1 MSLSL
6 HSAPELTSGRIQP
19 ASPHRVRLFCR
30 QKIKSANCGP
40 GSSSATN
47 ASSPAPRACP
57 VVRPRR
63 SSTRP
68 RRVRREG
75 PVSRFR
81 QIMREMHMNGIV
93 PYQTTK
99 VARPYDG
106 TANLSWL
113 ESRRSIFL
121 CSLLSFLPRQQRRSS
136 RILFIPSRRSVSV
149 SWHQPSRR
157 SWPVADS
164 HIGWRTTVESYVPS
178 PSLQGE
184 LYHPSCPP
192 FPPCHS
198 ERVRDSPADTW
209 FLGDIS
215 RDLERCRMSRQH
227 RQEVCPPSSP
237 CHYKPNPRSER
248 PTPPSS
254 LSPPALFLSCPTLI
268 HRLKWPVS
276 SSITYQPTPPSP
288 QRTSSPAPSSLPP
301 PYLPPN

>member
-30 QKIKSANCGP
+30 QKIKSADCGP

-99 VARPYDG
+99 CEAIRWHCQFELVGKSTEHLLVFTPKLSTK
-106 TANLSWL
+106 TAAKKFSNSFHPIKTICQRIMASAEQKKLASRRLSHWL
-113 ESRRSIFL
+113 ENDRRIVRSLSFPARRAVS
-121 CSLLSFLPRQQRRSS
+121 SLLPAFS
-136 RILFIPSRRSVSV
+136 
-149 SWHQPSRR
+149 
-157 SWPVADS
+157 A
-164 HIGWRTTVESYVPS
+164 VPFR
-178 PSLQGE
+178 E
-184 LYHPSCPP
+184 
-192 FPPCHS
+192 S
-198 ERVRDSPADTW
+198 ER
-209 FLGDIS
+209 
-215 RDLERCRMSRQH
+215 
-227 RQEVCPPSSP
+227 
-237 CHYKPNPRSER
+237 
-248 PTPPSS
+248 
-254 LSPPALFLSCPTLI
+254 
-268 HRLKWPVS
+268 
-276 SSITYQPTPPSP
+276 
-288 QRTSSPAPSSLPP
+288 
-301 PYLPPN
+301 

>member
-1 MSLSL
+1 MFTPKLSTKTAAKKFSNSFHPIKTIGQRIMASAEQKKLASRRLSHWLENDRRIVRSLSF
-6 HSAPELTSGRIQP
+6 P
-19 ASPHRVRLFCR
+19 AR
-30 QKIKSANCGP
+30 
-40 GSSSATN
+40 
-47 ASSPAPRACP
+47 RA
-57 VVRPRR
+57 
-63 SSTRP
+63 
-68 RRVRREG
+68 
-75 PVSRFR
+75 VS
-81 QIMREMHMNGIV
+81 
-93 PYQTTK
+93 
-99 VARPYDG
+99 
-106 TANLSWL
+106 
-113 ESRRSIFL
+113 
-121 CSLLSFLPRQQRRSS
+121 SLLPAFL
-136 RILFIPSRRSVSV
+136 
-149 SWHQPSRR
+149 
-157 SWPVADS
+157 
-164 HIGWRTTVESYVPS
+164 
-178 PSLQGE
+178 
-184 LYHPSCPP
+184 
-192 FPPCHS
+192 PCHS